1 MRSTLGAN
9 AATRRRLPAALI
21 ACAAFLLAAPV
32 ASAGVWLPP
41 QDLSAP
47 GRDAT
52 NPAVAMADS
61 GATTAIWEK
70 NNTKDAGF
78 HGEVATREPGQAFSS
93 PAELVG
99 GVTDP
104 QIEMTG
110 GGQAVAVWKRLVNP
124 PGVYMIQ
131 ASIRPPGGAFGAPV
145 DAAAMPESAVTIFP
159 NGLQMALNDD
169 GDVAIA
175 WTRNDPESSV
185 DNDATFV
192 EATVRPAGGSFSKPE
207 MVSLPIEPPIE
218 EPSEPPVYLHLSA
231 AEPSVAIDPA
241 GDVVVSWRY
250 FDGEDEV
257 IEAAERPAGGT
268 FSEPEVISS
277 TGIDSSETEVAM
289 DGSGNA
295 IAVWEEFEA
304 TESIVRASLRPP
316 GGEFEAPEDLSESG
330 KSSFGPE
337 IAMTPAGL
345 ATVVWTRAEEEELSI
360 QTSSRPPGGAFS
372 APVNVT
378 PASENSTSPVDTDLK
393 MNDAGDAV
401 VAWPGRANGG
411 EPVVKAAVRSGT
423 GAFSTPA
430 EVSAT
435 SPDFLHPDVA
445 IDAAGNATVVW
456 NRSNGVNSIAQAAG
470 YDAAPPEMRGISV
483 PPTGTVGVPVTFSA
497 APFDVWPLAS
507 TEFNF
512 GDGLGAPG
520 TTASHA
526 YSAPGVYTVTA
537 TAVDAAGT
545 PVSASGAIAISPSYE
560 FRIGKR
566 KKNKKKGT
574 ATLTVEVSGPGE
586 VTASGKKV
594 KRKNRHAAG
603 AGPVTLAIAAKGK
616 ALRQLK
622 KKGRTKIKVSV
633 SFRPDGGDHAATNSF
648 SITLKK
654 R

>member
-1 MRSTLGAN
+1 MRSTLGAS
-9 AATRRRLPAALI
+9 AAIGRLPAALI
-21 ACAAFLLAAPV
+21 VCAAFLLAAPV

-70 NNTKDAGF
+70 DNTKDAGF
-78 HGEVATREPGQAFSS
+78 HGEAATREPGQAFSS

-104 QIEMTG
+104 QLEMTG
-110 GGQAVAVWKRLVNP
+110 AGQSVAVWKRLVNP

-131 ASIRPPGGAFGAPV
+131 AAVRPPGGAFGAPL
-145 DAAAMPESAVTIFP
+145 DAAEMPATVIP

-175 WTRNDPESSV
+175 WTRNEPASSV
-185 DNDATFV
+185 DNDATII
-192 EATVRPAGGSFSKPE
+192 EATVRPAGGSFSEPE
-207 MVSLPIEPPIE
+207 LVSLPIEPPIE
-218 EPSEPPVYLHLSA
+218 EPTEPPTFLHLSA

-241 GDVVVSWRY
+241 GDVVVTWRY
-250 FDGEDEV
+250 FDGTDEV
-257 IEAAERPAGGT
+257 IEGAERPAGGT

-289 DGSGNA
+289 DGSGDA
-295 IAVWEEFEA
+295 IAVWEEIGT

-316 GGEFEAPEDLSESG
+316 GGEFEGPVDLSETG
-330 KSSFGPE
+330 VSSFGPE

-360 QTSSRPPGGAFS
+360 ETSTLPPGGDFS
-372 APVNVT
+372 APVDVT
-378 PASENSTSPVDTDLK
+378 PVAEGSVAPVDTDLK

-401 VAWPGRANGG
+401 VAWPGRATGG
-411 EPVVKAAVRSGT
+411 EPVVKAAIRSGT
-423 GAFSTPA
+423 GAFSPPA
-430 EVSAT
+430 EISGT

-456 NRSNGVNSIAQAAG
+456 NRSNGVNSIAQVAG
-470 YDAAPPEMRGISV
+470 YDASPPQMRGISV
-483 PPTGTVGVPVTFSA
+483 PATGTVGVPVTFSA
-497 APFDVWPLAS
+497 DPFDVWPLAS
-507 TEFNF
+507 TGFTF
-512 GDGLGAPG
+512 GDGLGASG

-545 PVSASGAIAISPSYE
+545 PVSASGSIAITPSYE
-560 FRIGKR
+560 FRIGKQ

-586 VTASGKKV
+586 VTVSGKKL
-594 KRKNRHAAG
+594 KRKNKRAAG
-603 AGPVTLAIAAKGK
+603 AGSVTLAIAAKGK
-616 ALRQLK
+616 ALKQLK
-622 KKGRTKIKVSV
+622 KKGKAKVRVTV
-633 SFRPDGGDHAATNSF
+633 SFKPDGGDHAATS
-648 SITLKK
+648 SVSVILKK